1 MQYKRTI
8 GQKLN
13 MAKEKKINNSLASV
27 VSSIVDAGPNI
38 SRGWVGGGGGVTQYD
53 ALVAMQVYG

>member
-1 MQYKRTI
+1 
-8 GQKLN
+8 